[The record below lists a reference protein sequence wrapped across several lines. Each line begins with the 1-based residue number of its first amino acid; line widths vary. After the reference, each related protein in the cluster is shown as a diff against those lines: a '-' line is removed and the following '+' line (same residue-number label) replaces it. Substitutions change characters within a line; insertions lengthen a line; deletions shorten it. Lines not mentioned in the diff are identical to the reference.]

1 MWSIKLVRYSARAAR
16 HEARCPRHD
25 QDIRDGSDI
34 NIASDINRTL
44 INLRPS
50 DGRIAGEILIGRDR
64 DRPDICYYH
73 HSHTPRHLS
82 ARDHREA
89 GHHGPW
95 PRRGRSRGHG
105 GHLPLRNGRGGGGA
119 GWGGG
124 VEHREVRGEGGHLVP
139 DGGGQGGRGLGL
151 RGGRGLRAQRE
162 HGDRGEMVQRDPHLD
177 KKLRI
182 QTGNVHRWDE
192 IGVLNKITAMNAS
205 IEKKIFWARFENWI

>member
-1 MWSIKLVRYSARAAR
+1 MPPSWSGHPRRFRYQYR
-16 HEARCPRHD
+16 
-25 QDIRDGSDI
+25 
-34 NIASDINRTL
+34 DINRTL

-73 HSHTPRHLS
+73 HPHSPRHLS

-89 GHHGPW
+89 GHHGPG
-95 PRRGRSRGHG
+95 PRGGRPRGHG
-105 GHLPLRNGRGGGGA
+105 GHLPLGHGRGGGGA

-124 VEHREVRGEGGHLVP
+124 VEHGEVGGEGGHLVP

-162 HGDRGEMVQRDPHLD
+162 HGDRGEVVQRDPHLD